1 MPPRA
6 RVDLL
11 VPEEGRNG
19 EEALEPERVRAGGP
33 QNIEVEHV
41 VGGVVGHEEVGQ
53 SNNDIARHH
62 QLTRVAR
69 QDIEV
74 AGEPAQS
81 GGPVD
86 VVRPVRLDDDGA
98 GRNPRE
104 RRRVKRRFVD
114 PL

>member
-1 MPPRA
+1 MLLQRGARILLRTLRTEDPLRGTELLLTAAGRA
-6 RVDLL
+6 TLTEL
-11 VPEEGRNG
+11 Y
-19 EEALEPERVRAGGP
+19 RA
-33 QNIEVEHV
+33 Q
-41 VGGVVGHEEVGQ
+41 
-53 SNNDIARHH
+53 
-62 QLTRVAR
+62 
-69 QDIEV
+69 IEV